1 VLASIAARN
10 RRSCARA
17 HLTKTVSNVFRPLL
31 TFLLHLGYLAPFVM
45 GVLDSSFLFLP
56 FGNDLVVVV
65 LVSRHYQGLPLYI
78 LSAACGSTL
87 GVLILALVARKL
99 GEEGIRKM
107 AGDKRFKKIQSR
119 VDKRAG
125 SAVILSTLAP
135 PPFPFTMVIA
145 TAAALQYSRV
155 RLLGF
160 NFLGRAV
167 RFTILGLLALKF
179 GGALLQVANSPVF
192 RWSMTILV
200 ALCLIGSGLSIWHW
214 VGRTRS
220 QKKTGSMVGKTT

>member
-1 VLASIAARN
+1 
-10 RRSCARA
+10 
-17 HLTKTVSNVFRPLL
+17 VSNVFRPLL
-31 TFLLHLGYLAPFVM
+31 AFLLHLGYFAPFAM

-65 LVSRHYQGLPLYI
+65 LVSRHHQGLPLYI

-87 GVLILALVARKL
+87 GVLILALVAGKL

-107 AGDKRFKKIQSR
+107 AGDKRYKKIQSQ
-119 VDKRAG
+119 VDKRG
-125 SAVILSTLAP
+125 GLAVILSTLAP

-145 TAAALQYSRV
+145 TAAALQYSRT

-160 NFLGRAV
+160 TFLGRSI
-167 RFTILGLLALKF
+167 RFTILGLLAVKF
-179 GGALLQVANSPVF
+179 GGSLLRVANSSEF

-200 ALCLIGSGLSIWHW
+200 ALCLIGSGFSIWHW
-214 VGRTRS
+214 IARTHS
-220 QKKTGSMVGKTT
+220 GKKTGSMAGKAT